1 MSSLRISLFNAT
13 GLPKQAISPIL
24 QLSQNSDLLFVTE
37 TWLLSPNRYP
47 TTWHQYHTYGS
58 PTNSYNIHRG
68 TLGLA
73 LLVNP
78 TCKLPIYHI
87 SHEHPLLAKYSL
99 SIILSSKILI
109 HCLYL
114 PPSLETEVISQ
125 ILDLLPL
132 HISNTTTLLSFVAI
146 LTHGWGILLVTAE
159 QMLQVDMF
167 STG

>member
-24 QLSQNSDLLFVTE
+24 QLSQDSDLLFITE

-47 TTWHQYHTYGS
+47 TTWSQYHTYVM
-58 PTNSYNIHRG
+58 PTSSYHSHRG

-73 LLVNP
+73 LLVNLQ
-78 TCKLPIYHI
+78 CNLPIYHI
-87 SHEHPLLAKYSL
+87 SHDHPLLAKYSL

-114 PPSLETEVISQ
+114 PLYLETEDVSQ

-132 HISNTTTLLSFVAI
+132 HISNTTTTI
-146 LTHGWGILLVTAE
+146 IYGRH
-159 QMLQVDMF
+159 
-167 STG
+167 